1 MTVIIRP
8 FEPDDWPQLWDIMRP
23 VFRAGETYAF
33 DRDMTE
39 AEARRIWIDAPA
51 ATFVAVDKDGAVLGT
66 YYIKPNQPGQGAHVC
81 NCGYITSEAAR
92 GQGVASTM
100 CVHSQ
105 GVARDMGFLA
115 MQYNLV
121 AVSND
126 GARKLWQR
134 HGFDIVGTL
143 PAAFRHPR
151 LGLVDAHVMY
161 KRLD

>member
-8 FEPDDWPQLWDIMRP
+8 FEPDGWPQLWDIMRP
-23 VFRAGETYAF
+23 VLRAGETYAF
-33 DRDMTE
+33 DRDITE
-39 AEARRIWIDAPA
+39 AGARRVWIDAPT
-51 ATFVAVDKDGAVLGT
+51 ATFVAVDEHSTVLGT

-81 NCGYITSEAAR
+81 NCGYITAEAAR
-92 GQGVASTM
+92 GKGIASAM
-100 CVHSQ
+100 CDHSQ
-105 GVARDMGFLA
+105 DVAREMGFLA

-121 AVSND
+121 AASND

-134 HGFDIVGTL
+134 LGFEIVGTL